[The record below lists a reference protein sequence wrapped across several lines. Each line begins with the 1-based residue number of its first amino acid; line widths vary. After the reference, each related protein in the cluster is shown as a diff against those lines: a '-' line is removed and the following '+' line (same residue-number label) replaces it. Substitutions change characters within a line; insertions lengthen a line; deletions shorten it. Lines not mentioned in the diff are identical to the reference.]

1 MDDIFAPPSQI
12 VATPALAG
20 PTMIPAPPLSVPAA
34 TPPGKKPSPQ
44 LVRRSFRRSFLD
56 RKDPFESAGRQMW
69 KFTFSSSYDL
79 DRQPPE
85 PVAEEIRERLNE
97 QLLDGNLADAQLQV
111 IDFDDASISEEAP
124 RRFVVTSTNTRR
136 HTLVTVNTYLQAY
149 GDHLYYSV
157 RSYILPDLS
166 LWKLLLAI
174 ITGGLAF
181 ALSGFVP
188 MGRLAFLLAACT
200 YLRRFISDLLAGDTL
215 RLALRKQF
223 PGRVDSGSFDDDD
236 ATAFLKTNVSLTLRT
251 VAEVLERYGID
262 VEGLRMTIQRLEVI
276 NVNTGGGSII
286 GAAIGGIAN
295 RIAAEVRS

>member
-1 MDDIFAPPSQI
+1 MDDIFAPAPQV
-12 VATPALAG
+12 VALPVAG
-20 PTMIPAPPLSVPAA
+20 GGAPISIPVSSVGKSHPHPQPL
-34 TPPGKKPSPQ
+34 K
-44 LVRRSFRRSFLD
+44 RSFRRSFLD

-79 DRQPPE
+79 DGLPPE
-85 PVAEEIRERLNE
+85 PVAEEIRERLNK
-97 QLLDGNLADAQLQV
+97 QLLDGNLADAKLAV
-111 IDFDDASISEEAP
+111 IDFDDASVMEESA

-136 HTLVTVNTYLQAY
+136 HTLVTVNTYLRAY

-166 LWKLLLAI
+166 VWKLLLA
-174 ITGGLAF
+174 LATIATVF
-181 ALSGFVP
+181 VLSGFVP
-188 MGRLAFLLAACT
+188 MGRLVLLVAACI

-251 VAEVLERYGID
+251 IAEVLERHGINA
-262 VEGLRMTIQRLEVI
+262 EGLRTSIQRLEVI

-295 RIAAEVRS
+295 RVAAEVRA